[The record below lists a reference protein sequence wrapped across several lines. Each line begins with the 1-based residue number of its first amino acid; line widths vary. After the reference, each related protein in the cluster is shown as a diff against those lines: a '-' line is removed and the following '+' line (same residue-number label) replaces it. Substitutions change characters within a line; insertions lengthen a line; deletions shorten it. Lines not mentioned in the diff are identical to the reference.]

1 MIGSPLFDF
10 NVMAAIA
17 GQSGIES
24 DTLRKEAFEGFQE
37 FLLDSIAQEAKN
49 NFFKQYPGL
58 VDSEVAFESV
68 VLNTAV
74 AEINT
79 TSHRIIQRGLSLFEM
94 ATLDP
99 QNPLSEV
106 DQFTLDMLRG

>member
-1 MIGSPLFDF
+1 MMGSPLFDF

-37 FLLDSIAQEAKN
+37 FLLDSMAGEAKK
-49 NFFKQYPGL
+49 NFFQKYPGL
-58 VDSEVAFESV
+58 VDTDIAFESV

-79 TSHRIIQRGLSLFEM
+79 TSHLTIQRGLSLFEM

>member
-1 MIGSPLFDF
+1 MIVSPLFDF

-37 FLLDSIAQEAKN
+37 FLLDSMAGEAKK
-49 NFFKQYPGL
+49 NFFQKYPGL
-58 VDSEVAFESV
+58 VDADVAFESV

-79 TSHRIIQRGLSLFEM
+79 TSHRTIQRGLSLFEM

>member
-1 MIGSPLFDF
+1 MMGSPLFDF

-24 DTLRKEAFEGFQE
+24 DTLRKEAFEGFRE
-37 FLLDSIAQEAKN
+37 FLLDSMAGEAKK
-49 NFFKQYPGL
+49 NFFQKYPGL
-58 VDSEVAFESV
+58 VYTDVAFESV

-79 TSHRIIQRGLSLFEM
+79 TSHRTIQRGLSLFEM